1 MATIIDVTAT
11 IDEQRMGKFHVVLLV
26 FTFLTVLV
34 DGYDIGAVAFAAPA
48 LVKEWHLNRAQL
60 GPLFSAGLAAGL
72 IGPLVLGYLSD
83 RLGRK
88 RVIIGGAYFF
98 GLFTLASVWTGA
110 LDQMIA
116 LRFIAGIG
124 IAGVLPLVVALN
136 NEYAPRRIRATM
148 FVLMFCGITFGGG
161 LPGIIAARYMTSEG
175 WQILFWIGGL
185 IPIAVATAL
194 IFVLPESA
202 KFLALRPERHDEL
215 ARLLHQ
221 VSPSIPIPADAQF
234 VLRGETRAKFSFASI
249 FAGRLKL
256 VTPLFWIVNA
266 INLMVFYFVNQ
277 WIPTILPSAG
287 VISTEHAALAATLFQ
302 FGGTA
307 GGLILMRPLDRWGF
321 IPVPIL
327 FAVAIPAVACIG
339 LPGLSEPVVLALV
352 TLAGFCLLGLQ
363 FGNIS
368 SESNVYP
375 TAIRSFGVGS
385 CFAAGRVGSVVG
397 PMIGGVLIGMQMSLT
412 SLFWIASVP
421 LAIGFVAAVILT
433 PIYLRHYHPN
443 RVIAPTPPLGGAAKE
458 A

>member
-1 MATIIDVTAT
+1 MAKIIDVTEI
-11 IDEQRMGKFHVVLLV
+11 IDEQRFGKFHLLLVV
-26 FTFLTVLV
+26 FTFFTVLV

-88 RVIIGGAYFF
+88 RAVIGGVYFF
-98 GLFTLASVWTGA
+98 GLFTLASVWAGA
-110 LDQMIA
+110 LEQMIA

-136 NEYAPRRIRATM
+136 NEYAPRRMRATM

-161 LPGIIAARYMTSEG
+161 LPGLIAARYMATEG

-185 IPIAVATAL
+185 VPITVATVL

-202 KFLALRPERHDEL
+202 KFLALHPERHDAL
-215 ARLLHQ
+215 ARLLRR
-221 VSPSIPIPADAQF
+221 VSPGLALPADAQF
-234 VLRGETRAKFSFASI
+234 VLHGETRAKFSFASI

-287 VISTEHAALAATLFQ
+287 LISTEHAALAATLFQ

-307 GGLILMRPLDRWGF
+307 GGLVLMRPLDRWGF

-327 FAVAIPAVACIG
+327 FAVAIPVVACIG

-368 SESNVYP
+368 SEGNVYS

-397 PMIGGVLIGMQMSLT
+397 PLIGGVLIGAQMPLS
-412 SLFWIASVP
+412 SLFMIAAAP
-421 LAIGFVAAVILT
+421 LVVGFIAAVILT
-433 PIYLRHYHPN
+433 PIYRQHYHPN
-443 RVIAPTPPLGGAAKE
+443 RDMTPAPPPGGAAKE